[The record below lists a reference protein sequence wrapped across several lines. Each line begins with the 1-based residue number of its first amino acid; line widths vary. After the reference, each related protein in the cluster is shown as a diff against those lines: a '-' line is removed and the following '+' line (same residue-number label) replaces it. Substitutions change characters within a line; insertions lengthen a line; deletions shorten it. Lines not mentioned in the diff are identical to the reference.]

1 MNLNFK
7 NKTIFFIIAILL
19 FTIDQYSKSLIN
31 VNYINLA
38 NKDFIIFTLENVRNN
53 GAAFNILS
61 GNRLFLSS
69 ISLISSFI
77 FIYFIFMK
85 DTNILNKY
93 GLSFILAGSL
103 GNGSDR
109 IINGEVIDFIKLKF
123 INFPVFNLADIF
135 INIGIFIIILGY
147 LKYKK

>member
-7 NKTIFFIIAILL
+7 NKTIFFSIAILL
-19 FTIDQYSKSLIN
+19 FIIDQYSKTLIN

-61 GNRLFLSS
+61 GNRLLLSL

-77 FIYFIFMK
+77 FIYFIFIK
-85 DTNILNKY
+85 DTNVLNKY

-109 IINGEVIDFIKLKF
+109 IISGEVIDFIKLKF

>member
-7 NKTIFFIIAILL
+7 NKTIFFSIAILL
-19 FTIDQYSKSLIN
+19 FIIDQYSKTLIN
-31 VNYINLA
+31 VNYISLA

-61 GNRLFLSS
+61 GNRLLLSL

-77 FIYFIFMK
+77 FIYFIFIK
-85 DTNILNKY
+85 DTNVLNKY

-109 IINGEVIDFIKLKF
+109 IISGEVIDFIKLKF

>member
-61 GNRLFLSS
+61 GNRLLLSL